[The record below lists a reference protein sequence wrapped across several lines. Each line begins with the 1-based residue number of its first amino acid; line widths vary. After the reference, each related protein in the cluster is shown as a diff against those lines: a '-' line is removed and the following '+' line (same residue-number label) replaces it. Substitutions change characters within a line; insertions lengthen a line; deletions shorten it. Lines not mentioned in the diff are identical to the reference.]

1 MATVSTKPRKISEG
15 HSRRRSN
22 FILQKSGLIIFVNKM
37 LLTLKK
43 KNLRGEALRSVT
55 RDIHT
60 VDMHRKQLLRYC

>member
-1 MATVSTKPRKISEG
+1 
-15 HSRRRSN
+15 
-22 FILQKSGLIIFVNKM
+22 M